1 MRTLV
6 KSAKRFR
13 FWPAL
18 LLIIASFVYVGVNV
32 PRHRE
37 LSPFDEYVYL
47 DYLDKVPTQLFVHQ
61 FEKVGDFARNE
72 ISCRGVLGFGSFGEG
87 CDRGSHQ
94 SDITYP
100 YSGNTGAD
108 IYSPAYF
115 GITWA
120 LAQPLTWLGFDLL
133 DAGRLVGAVWL
144 SAGLL
149 LLYGAMREL
158 GVGRRL
164 AVGLN
169 LFVMISPAIY
179 YANTYLAT
187 DAPTLSAGGALLYAG
202 IRIARGKLAAGWL
215 IPLAVFAVLLK
226 VQNLAAV
233 LLVSMAL
240 VVLAI
245 WNAYRPGSTETGP
258 RRFPLRDT
266 VLASSA
272 MVAAVLAQIV
282 WLVIRSHAALPPVAS
297 PGADT
302 NLQALTQQAL
312 ISEAF
317 KYLFK
322 VGSSDLNS
330 GVTGSVAANLLAAL
344 SVGGVIAMIVDRRA
358 HSRTVVTFAAA
369 TLVVGLLIGPA
380 LAISTLVVTGSYF
393 PLPIR
398 YGIVL
403 MPAFVMCAAVFLS
416 RSRKVGTIVLVAG
429 LLMASIV
436 ILI

>member
-1 MRTLV
+1 MRTL
-6 KSAKRFR
+6 SEFARRFR

-18 LLIIASFVYVGVNV
+18 ILILASFVYVGVNV
-32 PRHRE
+32 PSHRE

-61 FEKVGDFARNE
+61 FEKVGEFARNE
-72 ISCRGVLGFGSFGEG
+72 ISCRGVLGFGSFGQG

-94 SDITYP
+94 SDIAYP

-144 SAGLL
+144 STGLL
-149 LLYGAMREL
+149 LLYGAMREV

-169 LFVMISPAIY
+169 LIVMISPAIY
-179 YANTYLAT
+179 YADTYLAT
-187 DAPTLSAGGALLYAG
+187 DAPSLAAGAALLYAG

-215 IPLAVFAVLLK
+215 IPLAAFAVLLK

-233 LLVSMAL
+233 LLVSLAL

-245 WNAYRPGSTETGP
+245 WSAYRPSSTETGP
-258 RRFPLRDT
+258 HRFPLRDI
-266 VLASSA
+266 VLAASA
-272 MVAAVLAQIV
+272 VVAAVVAQIM

-302 NLQALTQQAL
+302 NPQALTQQAL

-330 GVTGSVAANLLAAL
+330 GVTGTVAANVLAAL
-344 SVGGVIAMIVDRRA
+344 SVGGVIAMIVDRRS
-358 HSRTVVTFAAA
+358 HSRRVVTFAAA
-369 TLVVGLLIGPA
+369 TLTVGLLVGPA
-380 LAISTLVVTGSYF
+380 LAISTLVLTGSYF

-416 RSRKVGTIVLVAG
+416 RSRKLGTIVLVAG
-429 LLMASIV
+429 LLMAAIV
-436 ILI
+436 IAI